1 MLKSKLNSV
10 QLTSKLGS
18 SASDQTDCPQLERSR
33 PIQTPKYKYF
43 HILHH
48 KQRTEGFISF
58 PFCPSVRVNVKF
70 EENLDRLRMWAGR
83 TVQQCSIDY
92 TKIWICWV
100 SAITFVFWFS
110 IFFEVFLL
118 SVVERGILGIRGMC
132 RPFSLIMPLQD
143 HISSNI
149 LQHRNFN
156 GTIQRF
162 KKF

>member
-18 SASDQTDCPQLERSR
+18 SASDYTDCPQLESSR

-92 TKIWICWV
+92 VLLGLSNYFCILV
-100 SAITFVFWFS
+100 LYLFG
-110 IFFEVFLL
+110 VFLL

>member
-18 SASDQTDCPQLERSR
+18 SASDYTDCPQLESSR

-83 TVQQCSIDY
+83 TVH
-92 TKIWICWV
+92 
-100 SAITFVFWFS
+100 SAV
-110 IFFEVFLL
+110 L
-118 SVVERGILGIRGMC
+118 
-132 RPFSLIMPLQD
+132 
-143 HISSNI
+143 
-149 LQHRNFN
+149 
-156 GTIQRF
+156 TIQRSGSVGSQHLLLCSGSLSF
-162 KKF
+162 LEFFSCQW